1 MADNLPHPELQ
12 AQREKLR
19 SILQTIPSFGSGI
32 VKPPVIDASFEGS
45 RDEEKPHHETIPG
58 LRALRDAVKRDLD
71 VLDKVSLYMELPFL
85 IEIEIQRGTEPF
97 CVTVVLCTSLHREKN
112 LRV

>member
-1 MADNLPHPELQ
+1 MADSLPHPELQ

-85 IEIEIQRGTEPF
+85 IEIEIHRDTEPF